1 MADYA
6 IVIKA
11 CSKIVCH
18 ALSRIKTKA
27 MLWILFS
34 GFTGFLTVYLYL
46 SFYVRQALLG
56 YLLSIY
62 TQFFSVRT
70 VTNCKF
76 HSKPKQRSL
85 SVFLIIYFRVIQTD
99 NYIFHISTLSI
110 YTPVFSVRTITRCK
124 FISGSDHIFHG
135 YSNRHF
141 STYQHCLS
149 HSTCTMIAIGHISNI
164 IELAT

>member
-18 ALSRIKTKA
+18 DLSRIKTKA
-27 MLWILFS
+27 KLWILSSSFA
-34 GFTGFLTVYLYL
+34 GLFTVYLYPIFFFL
-46 SFYVRQALLG
+46 CLALLG
-56 YLLSIY
+56 YS
-62 TQFFSVRT
+62 
-70 VTNCKF
+70 
-76 HSKPKQRSL
+76 
-85 SVFLIIYFRVIQTD
+85 
-99 NYIFHISTLSI
+99 LSI
-110 YTPVFSVRTITRCK
+110 YTPMLSVRTITRCK

>member
-34 GFTGFLTVYLYL
+34 GFAGIFTVYLYL
-46 SFYVRQALLG
+46 IFFFYVRPYWVI
-56 YLLSIY
+56 YLLFIPQLFLLRPLRDVNF
-62 TQFFSVRT
+62 TA
-70 VTNCKF
+70 
-76 HSKPKQRSL
+76 SL
-85 SVFLIIYFRVIQTD
+85 PRG
-99 NYIFHISTLSI
+99 
-110 YTPVFSVRTITRCK
+110 K
-124 FISGSDHIFHG
+124 GFISRYDHIFHG

-141 STYQHCLS
+141 TFSPYQHCLS

-164 IELAT
+164 IELAM

>member
-18 ALSRIKTKA
+18 ALSPIKTKA

-34 GFTGFLTVYLYL
+34 GFVGLFTVYLYL
-46 SFYVRQALLG
+46 IFFVRLYWVIYCLFIPQLFLLG
-56 YLLSIY
+56 PLRDVNFTASP
-62 TQFFSVRT
+62 SRA
-70 VTNCKF
+70 KG
-76 HSKPKQRSL
+76 
-85 SVFLIIYFRVIQTD
+85 
-99 NYIFHISTLSI
+99 
-110 YTPVFSVRTITRCK
+110 
-124 FISGSDHIFHG
+124 FISRYDHIFHG
-135 YSNRHF
+135 YSNRLLTF
-141 STYQHCLS
+141 SPYQHCLS